1 MSPQSEHA
9 HVHHPEKPMRKLRN
23 YFVTGL
29 LVLAPTAVTI
39 WVLILLFHM
48 FDGIFGNLYVKLFE
62 YLGFNTTYIPGLGAL
77 TLVIV
82 VTLFGYMVRFYAGR
96 KLFELWESII
106 NRLPFLN
113 KIYVATRQLSDVLR
127 DGTKM
132 NLGRPVLVEYP
143 RVGIYTLAYIVNE
156 RTTHFSE
163 RVGKRLIGV
172 YIPTTPN
179 PTSGM
184 LIYVAEDELIP
195 LDITSEDVMKL
206 IVSAGFVGPD
216 EATIP
221 RCT

>member
-1 MSPQSEHA
+1 MPLGSEHT
-9 HVHHPEKPMRKLRN
+9 HHEKPLVKLRN
-23 YFVTGL
+23 YFATGL
-29 LVLAPTAVTI
+29 LVLAPTAVTV
-39 WVLILLFHM
+39 WVLVLLFRM
-48 FDGIFGNLYVKLFE
+48 FDGVLGSFYTDLFE
-62 YLGFNTTYIPGLGAL
+62 YLGFETTHIPGLGAL
-77 TLVIV
+77 TLAII
-82 VTLFGYMVRFYAGR
+82 VTLFGFLVRFYAGR

-106 NRLPFLN
+106 NRLPFLS

-132 NLGRPVLVEYP
+132 NLGRPVFVEYP
-143 RVGIYTLAYIVNE
+143 RLGMYTLAYIVNE

-163 RVGKRLIGV
+163 RVGKRVLGV

-184 LIYVAEDELIP
+184 LIYVAENEVIP

-216 EATIP
+216 EATVP
-221 RCT
+221 RIT